1 MTSLLAVFDRWI
13 GSRRTEAGV
22 ATAGVLVVACVG
34 AAALLPSAA
43 PPWPTAEARTQAF
56 TETIV
61 ETGTVAAQRMAVYAS
76 PVTAAS
82 STIVEI
88 APEGK
93 VVQAGDVLFRLD
105 STGFERSLLTEQ
117 AALKQAEA
125 ELTRAVEDAKLELFR
140 TRGDLDAATQQIANA
155 ERGLA
160 NETSGKGQVSLVEAE
175 AALNEAT
182 RNLAKARTDV
192 ADLQPLLAERLITA
206 AEYAHATRALT
217 SAEDQARLAT
227 ARRDSI
233 VGFER
238 PAATSRAEA
247 EVHSARERLIRD
259 GASALART
267 AQRRAAIG
275 AARNKLAEITARIAA
290 QTDQIERATVRA
302 RGAGLVVYRDLFFAS
317 ERRKP
322 QVGDEVFPNQPIV
335 ALPDASQFI
344 VETRIREIDLH
355 KLDRP
360 LVIRVR
366 VDAYPDL
373 RLEATM
379 EQVGALAQVA
389 AGRTGTKFFPL
400 AVRLSSNDPRLRTGM
415 TARVEI
421 EVSTSSAALVIP
433 VQALFEQDGIRYAVI
448 APGGRPER
456 RPVIVGAENEASA
469 AIASGLAAG
478 DLVLLVDPTATP
490 GQR

>member
-1 MTSLLAVFDRWI
+1 MRALPAVFDRWI
-13 GSRRTEAGV
+13 GSRRTEAGF
-22 ATAGVLVVACVG
+22 ATAGALVVALVG
-34 AAALLPSAA
+34 ATALLPSTA

-61 ETGTVAAQRMAVYAS
+61 ETGTVATERMAVYTSSA
-76 PVTAAS
+76 TAGSA
-82 STIVEI
+82 TLVEI
-88 APEGK
+88 APEGHI
-93 VVQAGDVLFRLD
+93 VQAGDVLFRLD
-105 STGFERSLLTEQ
+105 STPFERALLTEQ
-117 AALKQAEA
+117 GALRQAEA
-125 ELTRAVEDAKLELFR
+125 ELTRAVEDARLELFR
-140 TRGDLDAATQQIANA
+140 TRGDLEAATQQIANA

-160 NETSGKGQVSLVEAE
+160 NETGGKGQVSVIEAE
-175 AALNEAT
+175 AALSEAT

-192 ADLQPLLAERLITA
+192 EDLQPLLAERLITA
-206 AEYAHATRALT
+206 AEFAQATRALT

-227 ARRDSI
+227 ARRDSV

-259 GASALART
+259 GESALSRS

-275 AARNKLAEITARIAA
+275 AGRNKVAEITARIAA

-302 RGAGLVVYRDLFFAS
+302 RRGGLVVYRDLFFAS

-335 ALPDASQFI
+335 ALPDSSQFV

-373 RLEATM
+373 RLSATM
-379 EQVGALAQVA
+379 DQVGALAQEA

-400 AVRLSSNDPRLRTGM
+400 KVRLSSNDPRLRTGM

-421 EVSTSSAALVIP
+421 DVSAPHESVVVP
-433 VQALFEQDGIRYAVI
+433 VQALFEQDGLRYAVV
-448 APGGRPER
+448 APGGTPER
-456 RPVIVGAENEASA
+456 RPVVVAAETDTIAS
-469 AIASGLAAG
+469 IASGLAPG
-478 DLVLLVDPTATP
+478 DVVLLVDPTASGP
-490 GQR
+490 PK